1 MQTDQKKQKKATK
14 GIKKAQRI
22 IDLFNIRCTRC
33 SKKMIFDRVV
43 MAYRCPICDNTIQ
56 EEDLKYLT
64 SESTWKIKK

>member
-33 SKKMIFDRVV
+33 SKKMIFDKLRI
-43 MAYRCPICDNTIQ
+43 AYKCPICGNNIQ
-56 EEDLKYLT
+56 QKDLRYLT
-64 SESTWKIKK
+64 NDCTWKIKK